1 MVQDRTGNISKSNS
15 VAGRAKAFPFKVM
28 KMKRVL
34 ISEAEEFEIQFQDGV
49 TKKMVFNMNAL
60 RLFQN
65 AMADSGKAIE
75 EIRDQNLLSFIL
87 YAGIYAASEKEE
99 FSMEEANALA
109 YIMSPSSGSEITN
122 AFIENI
128 EKGLNPEQRMFQK
141 KLIAQMISRI

>member
-1 MVQDRTGNISKSNS
+1 
-15 VAGRAKAFPFKVM
+15 M

-34 ISEAEEFEIQFQDGV
+34 ISEAEEFEIQFKDGV
-49 TKKMVFNMNAL
+49 IKKMVFNMNAL

-65 AMADSGKAIE
+65 AMADSGKDIT

-87 YAGIYAASEKEE
+87 YAGINAASEKEE

-128 EKGLNPEQRMFQK
+128 EKGLNPEQRMIQK

>member
-1 MVQDRTGNISKSNS
+1 
-15 VAGRAKAFPFKVM
+15 M

-34 ISEAEEFEIQFQDGV
+34 ISEAEEFEIQFKDGV

-87 YAGIYAASEKEE
+87 YAGINAASEKEE

>member
-1 MVQDRTGNISKSNS
+1 
-15 VAGRAKAFPFKVM
+15 M

-65 AMADSGKAIE
+65 AMADSGKDIT

-87 YAGIYAASEKEE
+87 YAGINAASEKEE

-128 EKGLNPEQRMFQK
+128 EKGLNPEQRMIQK

>member
-1 MVQDRTGNISKSNS
+1 
-15 VAGRAKAFPFKVM
+15 
-28 KMKRVL
+28 MKRVL

-65 AMADSGKAIE
+65 AMADSGKDIT

-87 YAGIYAASEKEE
+87 YAGINAASEKEE

-128 EKGLNPEQRMFQK
+128 EKGLNPEQRMIQK

>member
-1 MVQDRTGNISKSNS
+1 
-15 VAGRAKAFPFKVM
+15 
-28 KMKRVL
+28 MKRVL
-34 ISEAEEFEIQFQDGV
+34 ISEAEEFEIQFKDGV
-49 TKKMVFNMNAL
+49 TKRMVFNMNAL

-65 AMADSGKAIE
+65 AMADSGKDIT

-87 YAGIYAASEKEE
+87 YAGINAASEKEE

>member
-1 MVQDRTGNISKSNS
+1 
-15 VAGRAKAFPFKVM
+15 
-28 KMKRVL
+28 MKRVL

-65 AMADSGKAIE
+65 AMADSGKDIS

-87 YAGIYAASEKEE
+87 YAGINAASEKEE

-128 EKGLNPEQRMFQK
+128 EKGLNPEQRMIQK

>member
-1 MVQDRTGNISKSNS
+1 
-15 VAGRAKAFPFKVM
+15 
-28 KMKRVL
+28 MKRVL
-34 ISEAEEFEIQFQDGV
+34 ISEAEEFEIQFKDGV
-49 TKKMVFNMNAL
+49 IKKMVFNMNAL

-87 YAGIYAASEKEE
+87 YAGINAASEKEE

-141 KLIAQMISRI
+141 KLIAQMLSRI